1 MYLYIYTNIRYESK
15 ICSLAFKSL
24 VSLNDHF
31 YILYLRASLCV
42 NFRQTNFDCNQPFCK
57 QNLKNKKM
65 LFENIHQH
73 TPLCFIYTC
82 KYIYKYNYIYIVYI
96 YIYEYMQPVPST
108 VNHRVTGALTVFK
121 SGDFYHVLSFIGDLH
136 HWCHCLEEHCA
147 NFFKRSEEL
156 LLVPPIVVYPGPSL
170 HKHWGR

>member
-73 TPLCFIYTC
+73 THTHTTLF
-82 KYIYKYNYIYIVYI
+82 YIYMQIYIYI
-96 YIYEYMQPVPST
+96 
-108 VNHRVTGALTVFK
+108 
-121 SGDFYHVLSFIGDLH
+121 
-136 HWCHCLEEHCA
+136 
-147 NFFKRSEEL
+147 
-156 LLVPPIVVYPGPSL
+156 
-170 HKHWGR
+170 